1 MLGASDRSTSRRDHL
16 LFAACLLL
24 SIGALAAPAAVGLAV
39 ANGIR
44 ETVLRPVVAMQTRA
58 TEGRT
63 SRARFDALQAQRD
76 SALLALQGLPALEA
90 ENTQLRRLIDLARRT
105 PIPWVGAEVLHQ
117 SVPIDGRTL
126 LLSAGTR
133 AGVRTETPVVSPEG
147 LLGLVIQVGPSSS
160 VAMTWAHPEFRV
172 SAVTLDGSVQGIVA
186 AAPGATASEAFLE
199 FRGVAFRDTV
209 PTGALVMTSGLTG
222 LYPRGIP
229 IGRVAGIRREQLGW
243 ERVYRLTP
251 VANPSVAA
259 HVLIWLPRGAAELA
273 WPADS
278 TGQP

>member
-1 MLGASDRSTSRRDHL
+1 MLGASDRSPSRRDHL

-24 SIGALAAPAAVGLAV
+24 SFGALAAPAAVGLAV
-39 ANGIR
+39 ADGIR
-44 ETVLRPVVAMQTRA
+44 ETVLRPLVALQTRA

-76 SALLALQGLPALEA
+76 SALLALQGLPGLAA
-90 ENTQLRRLIDLARRT
+90 ENARLRRLIGLAERT
-105 PIPWVGAEVLHQ
+105 PFPWVGAEVLHQ
-117 SVPIDGRTL
+117 PVPIDGRTV
-126 LLSAGTR
+126 LLSAGSR

-147 LLGLVIQVGPSSS
+147 LLGLVIQAGAGSS

-172 SAVTLDGSVQGIVA
+172 SAVTVDGSVQGIVA

-209 PTGALVMTSGLTG
+209 PTGTLVMTSGLTG

-229 IGRVAGIRREQLGW
+229 IGRVAGIRSEQLGW

-251 VANPSVAA
+251 AANPSVAS
-259 HVLIWLPRGAAELA
+259 HVLIWLPRGGAEVA
-273 WPADS
+273 WPVDS
-278 TGQP
+278 AGPP

>member
-1 MLGASDRSTSRRDHL
+1 MIRAPDRSVSRRDHL
-16 LFAACLLL
+16 LFAACLLV
-24 SIGALAAPAAVGLAV
+24 SVGALAAPAPVGLAV
-39 ANGIR
+39 ADGVR
-44 ETVLRPVVAMQTRA
+44 ETVLRPVVGLQTRA
-58 TEGRT
+58 AEGRT
-63 SRARFDALQAQRD
+63 SRARFDALQSQRD
-76 SALLALQGLPALEA
+76 SAMLVLQGVPALEA
-90 ENTQLRRLIDLARRT
+90 ENSQLRRLFGLTERT
-105 PIPWVGAEVLHQ
+105 RIPWVGAEVLHQ
-117 SVPIDGRTL
+117 SVPTDGRTL

-147 LLGLVIQVGPSSS
+147 LLGLIIQAGPSSS
-160 VAMTWAHPEFRV
+160 VALTWAHPEYRV

-209 PTGALVMTSGLTG
+209 PTGALVVTSGLTG

-251 VANPSVAA
+251 AANPSQAS
-259 HVLIWLPRGAAELA
+259 HVLIWLPRGAAELV
-273 WPADS
+273 WPVDS
-278 TGQP
+278 TGRP